1 MELISLVFQFLR
13 FLFLFFVF
21 LLSRV
26 FKCLCSLGPVNVR
39 RVSDV
44 VKRTI
49 ERNRWSLPKELVGV
63 KGEVHDLLC
72 YINRQ
77 KWKLYRFMGFLKSRL
92 IQGMMRG

>member
-49 ERNRWSLPKELVGV
+49 EMK
-63 KGEVHDLLC
+63 
-72 YINRQ
+72 
-77 KWKLYRFMGFLKSRL
+77 
-92 IQGMMRG
+92 